1 VPSMA
6 VFLVMYTTL
15 VLIGLIISL
24 KPFIYKSMLILVVFN
39 LAVML
44 YLAYLSLLFTDF
56 VDQKISDSTGNQFLY
71 TTLII
76 IALNVLFWIIFAFQ
90 KLCIKIRIWYRN

>member
-1 VPSMA
+1 VPSIA

-24 KPFIYKSMLILVVFN
+24 KPFIYKSMLILSVFN

-44 YLAYLSLLFTDF
+44 YLAYLLLLFTDF
-56 VDQKISDSTGNQFLY
+56 VDQKISDSIGNQFLY